1 MSYNPCIMTYY
12 TPPSSGENTPDVTN
26 NYDSYDPTL
35 TTVKEFK
42 IKSLA
47 SIEEIWELYTDDY
60 VLITKKNINFREDRL
75 PSLFF

>member
-47 SIEEIWELYTDDY
+47 S
-60 VLITKKNINFREDRL
+60 F
-75 PSLFF
+75 